1 MSPDGTAA
9 TSRPRRERLRLK
21 LNAGAWCGPTIGAD
35 QRLPNPCTNCGSALR
50 SAPRSNSKLKCAPA
64 GSKAKGSRYEKARR
78 GELVVGAPVG
88 FVKAADR
95 YEKDPDRRVQGAIS
109 LVLDKVLELVAHDR
123 LWPRAK

>member
-1 MSPDGTAA
+1 
-9 TSRPRRERLRLK
+9 
-21 LNAGAWCGPTIGAD
+21 
-35 QRLPNPCTNCGSALR
+35 
-50 SAPRSNSKLKCAPA
+50 
-64 GSKAKGSRYEKARR
+64 
-78 GELVVGAPVG
+78 VG